1 MNLEER
7 RKYLQGIYQKALGAG
22 ICRTQTEWAAILG
35 VDRAG
40 LSSAMNGNER
50 TLTDS
55 LVNKVKMW
63 ALTQNLTDT
72 AIQQIDEPK
81 EADTVL
87 LLPWEAKGGLIGDF
101 VDGIER
107 YQCERIVSPIRGAD
121 YAMQVTGDSMAPE
134 YPSGSVILIKRVD
147 EAMFVE
153 WGKVYVLDTPN
164 GAVIKRVRRTEDP
177 NIIEC
182 HSVNPNYQPFTVDCR
197 HINAWYRVLMVMAA
211 K

>member
-1 MNLEER
+1 MEKRLDYINEAYARAKGRGLCHSRRDFAALLGMNEATLSRAFSGDE
-7 RKYLQGIYQKALGAG
+7 KYL
-22 ICRTQTEWAAILG
+22 TESLIKRIKEWEASSEA
-35 VDRAG
+35 VDV
-40 LSSAMNGNER
+40 S
-50 TLTDS
+50 
-55 LVNKVKMW
+55 
-63 ALTQNLTDT
+63 
-72 AIQQIDEPK
+72 K

>member
-7 RKYLQGIYQKALGAG
+7 RTYIQGIYQKALGAG
-22 ICRTQTEWAAILG
+22 ICRTQTEWAALLG
-35 VDRAG
+35 IDRAG

-50 TLTDS
+50 TLTES
-55 LVNKVKMW
+55 LVKKVKMW
-63 ALTQNLTDT
+63 AQAQNFDT
-72 AIQQIDEPK
+72 AVPQVDENGA
-81 EADTVL
+81 ADTVL

-121 YAMQVTGDSMAPE
+121 YAIQVVGDSMSPE
-134 YPSGSVILIKRVD
+134 YPSGSVVLIKQIN
-147 EAMFVE
+147 EAIFVE

-164 GAVIKRVRRTEDP
+164 GAVMKQVRRTADP
-177 NIIEC
+177 EVIEC
-182 HSVNPNYQPFTVDCR
+182 ISINPAYQPFTIECR
-197 HINAWYRVLMVMAA
+197 HITRWFKVLMVMAA

>member
-7 RKYLQGIYQKALGAG
+7 KDYIQGVYQKVLGAG
-22 ICRTQTEWAAILG
+22 ICRTQTEWAALLG

-50 TLTDS
+50 TLTES
-55 LVNKVKMW
+55 LVKKVKMW
-63 ALTQNLTDT
+63 AQAQNFEYKV
-72 AIQQIDEPK
+72 QQIDES
-81 EADTVL
+81 EAADTVL

-121 YAMQVTGDSMAPE
+121 YAIQVTGDSMSPE
-134 YPSGSVILIKRVD
+134 YPSGSVVLIKQINED
-147 EAMFVE
+147 IFVE

-164 GAVIKRVRRTEDP
+164 GAVMKQIRKTADP
-177 NIIEC
+177 EVIEC
-182 HSVNPNYQPFTVDCR
+182 ISINPAYQPFTLECKYITR
-197 HINAWYRVLMVMAA
+197 WFKVLMVMAA